1 MPTAPNDGIF
11 PKSFLS
17 SLNISVLSFSSS
29 SSLSWP
35 TLSPVKKKKH
45 SQRHNSPNPE
55 SISASCKF
63 GSQAQKWPK
72 ITESRFQVGFY
83 GHSWFH
89 VLFGQNWISLPI
101 GQLLPYIFWKLL
113 IRRFIWAIRK
123 HILSTLW
130 GVTFLLT
137 QWDWYV
143 HSILHSVLSI
153 YSQSV
158 NEDLKGKASVW

>member
-1 MPTAPNDGIF
+1 MVICFLYIFLANKSKTCKKMPTAPNDVIF

-17 SLNISVLSFSSS
+17 SLNISVLSFSS

-83 GHSWFH
+83 GHSWFY
-89 VLFGQNWISLPI
+89 VLFRQNWISRPI
-101 GQLLPYIFWKLL
+101 GQLLPIARLTYSESYWSDGSFELLGNIFW
-113 IRRFIWAIRK
+113 
-123 HILSTLW
+123 
-130 GVTFLLT
+130 
-137 QWDWYV
+137 
-143 HSILHSVLSI
+143 
-153 YSQSV
+153 
-158 NEDLKGKASVW
+158 ASYEASHFC